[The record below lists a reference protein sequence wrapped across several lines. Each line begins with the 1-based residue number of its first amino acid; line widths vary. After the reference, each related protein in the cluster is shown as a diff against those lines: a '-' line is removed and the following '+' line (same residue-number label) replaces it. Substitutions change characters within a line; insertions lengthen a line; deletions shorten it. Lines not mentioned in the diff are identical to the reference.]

1 MTRRKQVEKNISRM
15 SLVGVSVLG
24 IAFSIALM
32 VINYN
37 YNDSSSRSSLFWKGI
52 FYCIVFVVL
61 LGLEFIMTFI
71 L

>member
-1 MTRRKQVEKNISRM
+1 M
-15 SLVGVSVLG
+15 GVSVLG